1 MSQEENQR
9 KNTWLQTEKA
19 SKTARKAHVL
29 KNLNFMCLKI
39 FLEGSFT
46 GSWETSTAV
55 SRALNRI
62 TLV

>member
-1 MSQEENQR
+1 MSLIEI
-9 KNTWLQTEKA
+9 KNLSLGYEKNI
-19 SKTARKAHVL
+19 VL
-29 KNLNFMCLKI
+29 KNLNFMCSKI

>member
-1 MSQEENQR
+1 M
-9 KNTWLQTEKA
+9 WLQTKKA
-19 SKTARKAHVL
+19 NTTARKAHVL
-29 KNLNFMCLKI
+29 KNLNFKCSKI

-46 GSWETSTAV
+46 GSWETNTAV